1 MRDHENLDGL
11 GDMDFILCLYQEFK
25 PLMFATARKYLANI
39 YDQEDVVQASLIKL
53 IEKVCVLRNKE
64 RSALCSYIVYT
75 VKNTAL
81 NYLKHQN
88 VITAHSYSMDDSI
101 SEIPSDAPPLEELIE
116 LADRRKQ
123 LFRIWDKLPEIDQ
136 VLLESKYVLGQ
147 SDQQLAGTV
156 FE

>member
-116 LADRRKQ
+116 LA
-123 LFRIWDKLPEIDQ
+123 P
-136 VLLESKYVLGQ
+136 S
-147 SDQQLAGTV
+147 
-156 FE
+156 